1 MSDVSTSLAQPR
13 GAISTTD
20 RVTSTCWW
28 TSTRCRLPIGPTRIS
43 VSSPRSKHF
52 WGAPSISSKSAPFE
66 IPTFAEASKPR
77 ANSCMPRDP
86 RAWLLDVITACEL
99 LSDFTR
105 GKTFE
110 DYAADVLLRSAVERQ
125 LEIIGEALRVAVHH
139 RPE

>member
-1 MSDVSTSLAQPR
+1 
-13 GAISTTD
+13 
-20 RVTSTCWW
+20 
-28 TSTRCRLPIGPTRIS
+28 
-43 VSSPRSKHF
+43 
-52 WGAPSISSKSAPFE
+52 
-66 IPTFAEASKPR
+66 
-77 ANSCMPRDP
+77 MPRDP

-139 RPE
+139 RPELASEITDVPAIVAFRNQLTHAYSAVDHRTVWGLLDRRVPLLRSEVERLLKSMPE